1 MTPPNPTITL
11 EQAKA
16 IREIEQ
22 RLTELERMRQCIN
35 GEMPHYTEA
44 KSNGKGYSAR
54 PTQRS
59 RLRKRT
65 ENGRARQ

>member
-1 MTPPNPTITL
+1 MTPPKPTTTL

-35 GEMPHYTEA
+35 GEMPHYAEA
-44 KSNGKGYSAR
+44 KR
-54 PTQRS
+54 QR
-59 RLRKRT
+59 REGPAGPLLKAGV
-65 ENGRARQ
+65 NAN